1 MINHISIK
9 NFAIIENTEVD
20 FEKGLNIITGET
32 GAGKS
37 IVIEAVS
44 LALGS
49 RADTS
54 SVRTGADKAVVQLA
68 GELNGEEIVITREVS
83 ASGKNLC
90 RLNGEIITLARL
102 NEVCRKLADI
112 HGQYDNQSLLN
123 PDYHLV
129 LVDSYHKEKTDPVRQ
144 EVSQKFSAFS
154 RCRSELSSLLSLER
168 ENARKKDFY
177 RFELD
182 EIDSAKL
189 NPGEDMEL
197 DERISILQNSEK
209 IFESIEKSYTLLTEA
224 SPSLIDGVGACHR
237 AIEEIASYSRDLE
250 SISGELGDIYYR
262 LQDISRSLG
271 EMRENVSF
279 SPAEL
284 DGLILRLNQIENLK
298 KKYGSSIEDI
308 LAYRDSI
315 ASKLEKIDNFD
326 DEKHR
331 LEKQLI
337 EARDELFAACSSL
350 SEIRKEIAS
359 ELETK
364 ILAELSD
371 LNFKDAQMKITV
383 EPLSAPTEE
392 GMDKVVILIS
402 ANRGEPLKPLYKIAS
417 GGEMSRIMLAFKNI
431 ISSSDMIPTLIFD
444 EIDNGIS
451 GITASIVGKKLREIS
466 KQHQII
472 CITHLPQIAAAGDQ
486 NYRIYKETNGEKT
499 FTRVEKLSEDEK
511 VSEVARLLGGATIT
525 DTTLQSAREL
535 ITGSFITA

>member
-20 FEKGLNIITGET
+20 FEDGLNIITGET

-68 GELNGEEIVITREVS
+68 GDLDGEEIVITREVS

-90 RLNGEIITLARL
+90 RLNGEIVTLTRL
-102 NEVCRKLADI
+102 NEVCRRLADI

-123 PDYHLV
+123 PEYHMV
-129 LVDSYHKEKTDPVRQ
+129 LVDSYHKDKTGPARE
-144 EVSQKFSAFS
+144 EVSHKYNSFAQ
-154 RCRSELSSLLSLER
+154 CRSELASLLSLEK
-168 ENARKKDFY
+168 ENARRKDFY

-182 EIDSAKL
+182 EIDSANL
-189 NPGEDMEL
+189 NPGEDIEL
-197 DERISILQNSEK
+197 EERISLLQNSEK
-209 IFESIEKSYTLLTEA
+209 IFESIEKSYALLTES
-224 SPSLIDGVGACHR
+224 SPSLIDGAGACHR
-237 AIEEIASYSRDLE
+237 AIEEIASYSRELE
-250 SISGELGDIYYR
+250 SISGEFGDIYYR
-262 LQDISRSLG
+262 LQDLSRSLG
-271 EMRENVSF
+271 EMRENISF

-284 DGLILRLNQIENLK
+284 DSLISRLNQIDNLK
-298 KKYGSSIEDI
+298 KKYGSSIEEI
-308 LAYRDSI
+308 LTYRDDI

-331 LEKQLI
+331 LEKELI
-337 EARDELFAACSSL
+337 ASRNELLKACSIL
-350 SEIRKEIAS
+350 TGLRKEIAA
-359 ELETK
+359 ELEAK

-371 LNFKDAQMKITV
+371 LNFKDARMEITV

-392 GMDKVVILIS
+392 GMDKVEILIS

-451 GITASIVGKKLREIS
+451 GITASIVAKKLGEIS
-466 KQHQII
+466 RQHQII
-472 CITHLPQIAAAGDQ
+472 CITHLPQIAAAGDR
-486 NYRIYKETNGEKT
+486 NYRIYKETDGEKT
-499 FTRVEKLSEDEK
+499 FTRVEKLSDEEK
-511 VSEVARLLGGATIT
+511 VSEVARLLGGTTIT
-525 DTTLQSAREL
+525 DTTLKSAKEL
-535 ITGSFITA
+535 IESSRS

>member
-20 FEKGLNIITGET
+20 FEDGLNIITGET

-68 GELNGEEIVITREVS
+68 GDLDGEEIVITREVS

-90 RLNGEIITLARL
+90 RLNGEIVTLTRL
-102 NEVCRKLADI
+102 NEVCRRLADI

-123 PDYHLV
+123 PEYHMV
-129 LVDSYHKEKTDPVRQ
+129 LVDSYHKDKTGPAREV
-144 EVSQKFSAFS
+144 VSQKYNSFTQ
-154 RCRSELSSLLSLER
+154 CRSELASLLALEK
-168 ENARKKDFY
+168 ENARRKDFY

-182 EIDSAKL
+182 EIDSANLK
-189 NPGEDMEL
+189 PGEDNEL
-197 DERISILQNSEK
+197 EERISLLQNSEK
-209 IFESIEKSYTLLTEA
+209 IFESIEKSYALLTEA
-224 SPSLIDGVGACHR
+224 SPSLIDGSGACHR
-237 AIEEIASYSRDLE
+237 AIEEIASYSRELE
-250 SISGELGDIYYR
+250 SISAEFGDIYYR
-262 LQDISRSLG
+262 LQDLSRSLG
-271 EMRENVSF
+271 EMRENISF

-284 DGLILRLNQIENLK
+284 DSLISRLNQIDNLK
-298 KKYGSSIEDI
+298 KKYGSSIDEI
-308 LAYRDSI
+308 ITYRDDI
-315 ASKLEKIDNFD
+315 VSKLEKIDNFD

-337 EARDELFAACSSL
+337 ASKNELLAACSIL
-350 SEIRKEIAS
+350 TALRKEIAA

-371 LNFKDAQMKITV
+371 LNFKDARMEITV
-383 EPLSAPTEE
+383 KPLSAPTEE
-392 GMDKVVILIS
+392 GMDKVEILIS

-451 GITASIVGKKLREIS
+451 GITASIVAKKLGEIS
-466 KQHQII
+466 RQHQII
-472 CITHLPQIAAAGDQ
+472 CITHLPQIAAAGDR
-486 NYRIYKETNGEKT
+486 NYRIYKETDGEKT
-499 FTRVEKLSEDEK
+499 FTRVEKLSDEEK
-511 VSEVARLLGGATIT
+511 VSEVARLLGGTTIT
-525 DTTLQSAREL
+525 DTTLKSAKEL
-535 ITGSFITA
+535 IESSRS

>member
-1 MINHISIK
+1 MIKHISIK

-20 FEKGLNIITGET
+20 FEDGLNIITGET

-68 GELNGEEIVITREVS
+68 GDLDGEEIVITREVS

-90 RLNGEIITLARL
+90 RLNGEIVTLTRL
-102 NEVCRKLADI
+102 NEVCRRLADI

-123 PDYHLV
+123 PEYHMV
-129 LVDSYHKEKTDPVRQ
+129 LVDSYHKDKTGPARE
-144 EVSQKFSAFS
+144 EVSHKYNSFAQ
-154 RCRSELSSLLSLER
+154 CRSELASLLALEK
-168 ENARKKDFY
+168 ENARRKDFY

-182 EIDSAKL
+182 EIDSANLK
-189 NPGEDMEL
+189 PGEDIEL
-197 DERISILQNSEK
+197 EERISLLQNSEK
-209 IFESIEKSYTLLTEA
+209 IFESIEKSYALLTEA
-224 SPSLIDGVGACHR
+224 SPSLIDGSGACHR
-237 AIEEIASYSRDLE
+237 AIEEIASYSRELE
-250 SISGELGDIYYR
+250 SISAEFGDIYYR
-262 LQDISRSLG
+262 LQDLSRSLG
-271 EMRENVSF
+271 EMRENISF

-284 DGLILRLNQIENLK
+284 DSLISRLNQIDNLK
-298 KKYGSSIEDI
+298 KKYGSSIDEI
-308 LAYRDSI
+308 ITYRDDI

-337 EARDELFAACSSL
+337 ASRKELLEACSIL
-350 SEIRKEIAS
+350 TGLRKEIAA

-371 LNFKDAQMKITV
+371 LNFKDARMEITV

-392 GMDKVVILIS
+392 GMDKVEILIS

-451 GITASIVGKKLREIS
+451 GITASIVAKKLGEIS
-466 KQHQII
+466 RQHQII
-472 CITHLPQIAAAGDQ
+472 CITHLPQIAAAGDR
-486 NYRIYKETNGEKT
+486 NYRIYKETDGEKT
-499 FTRVEKLSEDEK
+499 FTRVEKLSDEEK
-511 VSEVARLLGGATIT
+511 VSEVARLLGGTTIT
-525 DTTLQSAREL
+525 DTTLKSAKEL
-535 ITGSFITA
+535 IESSRS

>member
-123 PDYHLV
+123 PDYHIV

-189 NPGEDMEL
+189 NPGEDVEL
-197 DERISILQNSEK
+197 DERISMLQNSEK

-271 EMRENVSF
+271 EMRENISF
-279 SPAEL
+279 SPTEL
-284 DGLILRLNQIENLK
+284 DGLISRLNQIDNLK
-298 KKYGSSIEDI
+298 KKYGTSIEEI
-308 LAYRDSI
+308 LAYRDEI

-350 SEIRKEIAS
+350 SEMRKEIAS

-383 EPLSAPTEE
+383 EPLSSPTEE
-392 GMDKVVILIS
+392 GMDKVEILIS

-451 GITASIVGKKLREIS
+451 GVTASIVGKKLREIS
-466 KQHQII
+466 RQHQII

-511 VSEVARLLGGATIT
+511 VSEVARLLGGTTIT

>member
-20 FEKGLNIITGET
+20 FEDGLNIITGET

-68 GELNGEEIVITREVS
+68 GELDGEEIVITREVS

-90 RLNGEIITLARL
+90 RLNGEIVTLTRL
-102 NEVCRKLADI
+102 NEVCRRLADI

-123 PDYHLV
+123 PEYHMV
-129 LVDSYHKEKTDPVRQ
+129 LVDSYHKEKTGPARE
-144 EVSQKFSAFS
+144 EVSQKYNSFTQ
-154 RCRSELSSLLSLER
+154 CRSELASLLALEK
-168 ENARKKDFY
+168 ENARRKDFY

-182 EIDSAKL
+182 EIDSANLK
-189 NPGEDMEL
+189 PDEDIEL
-197 DERISILQNSEK
+197 EERISLLQNSEK
-209 IFESIEKSYTLLTEA
+209 IFESIEKSYALLTEA
-224 SPSLIDGVGACHR
+224 SPSLIDGSGACHR
-237 AIEEIASYSRDLE
+237 AIEEIASYSRELE
-250 SISGELGDIYYR
+250 SISAEFGDIYYR
-262 LQDISRSLG
+262 LQDLSRSLG
-271 EMRENVSF
+271 EMRENISF

-284 DGLILRLNQIENLK
+284 DSLISRLNQIDNLK
-298 KKYGSSIEDI
+298 KKYGSSIDEI
-308 LAYRDSI
+308 ITYRDDI
-315 ASKLEKIDNFD
+315 VSKLEKIDNFD

-337 EARDELFAACSSL
+337 ASKNELLAACSIL
-350 SEIRKEIAS
+350 TALRKEIAA

-371 LNFKDAQMKITV
+371 LNFKDARMEITV
-383 EPLSAPTEE
+383 KPLSAPTEE
-392 GMDKVVILIS
+392 GMDKVEILIS

-451 GITASIVGKKLREIS
+451 GITASIVAKKLGEIS
-466 KQHQII
+466 RQHQII
-472 CITHLPQIAAAGDQ
+472 CITHLPQIAAAGDR
-486 NYRIYKETNGEKT
+486 NYRIYKETDGEKT
-499 FTRVEKLSEDEK
+499 FTRVEKLSDEEK
-511 VSEVARLLGGATIT
+511 VSEVARLLGGTTIT
-525 DTTLQSAREL
+525 DTTLKSAKEL
-535 ITGSFITA
+535 IESSRS

>member
-20 FEKGLNIITGET
+20 FEDGLNIITGET

-37 IVIEAVS
+37 IVIKAVS

-68 GELNGEEIVITREVS
+68 GELDGEEIVITREVS

-90 RLNGEIITLARL
+90 RLNGEIVTLTRL
-102 NEVCRKLADI
+102 NEVCRRLADI

-123 PDYHLV
+123 PEYHMV
-129 LVDSYHKEKTDPVRQ
+129 LVDSYHKEKTGPARE
-144 EVSQKFSAFS
+144 EVSQKYNSFAQ
-154 RCRSELSSLLSLER
+154 CRSELASLLALEK
-168 ENARKKDFY
+168 ENARRKDFY

-182 EIDSAKL
+182 EIDSANLK
-189 NPGEDMEL
+189 PGEDNEL
-197 DERISILQNSEK
+197 EERISLLQNSEK
-209 IFESIEKSYTLLTEA
+209 IFESIEKSYALLTEA
-224 SPSLIDGVGACHR
+224 SPSLIDGSGACHR
-237 AIEEIASYSRDLE
+237 AIEEIASYSRELE
-250 SISGELGDIYYR
+250 SISAEFGDIYYR
-262 LQDISRSLG
+262 LQDLSRSLG
-271 EMRENVSF
+271 EMRENISF

-284 DGLILRLNQIENLK
+284 DSLISRLNQIDNLK
-298 KKYGSSIEDI
+298 KKYGSSIDEI
-308 LAYRDSI
+308 ITYRDDI
-315 ASKLEKIDNFD
+315 VSKLEKIDNFD

-337 EARDELFAACSSL
+337 ASKNELLAACSIL
-350 SEIRKEIAS
+350 TALRKEIAA

-371 LNFKDAQMKITV
+371 LNFKDARMEITV
-383 EPLSAPTEE
+383 KPLSAPTEE
-392 GMDKVVILIS
+392 GMDKVEILIS

-451 GITASIVGKKLREIS
+451 GITASIVAKKLGEIS
-466 KQHQII
+466 RQHQII
-472 CITHLPQIAAAGDQ
+472 CITHLPQIAAAGDR
-486 NYRIYKETNGEKT
+486 NYRIYKETDGEKT
-499 FTRVEKLSEDEK
+499 FTRVEKLSDEEK
-511 VSEVARLLGGATIT
+511 VSEVARLLGGTTIT
-525 DTTLQSAREL
+525 DTTLKSAKEL
-535 ITGSFITA
+535 IESSRS

>member
-20 FEKGLNIITGET
+20 FEDGLNIITGET

-68 GELNGEEIVITREVS
+68 GELDGEEIVITREVS

-90 RLNGEIITLARL
+90 RLNGEIVTLTRL
-102 NEVCRKLADI
+102 NEVCRRLADI

-123 PDYHLV
+123 PEYHMV
-129 LVDSYHKEKTDPVRQ
+129 LVDSYHKEKTGPARE
-144 EVSQKFSAFS
+144 EVSQKYNSFAQ
-154 RCRSELSSLLSLER
+154 CRSELASLLALEK
-168 ENARKKDFY
+168 ENARRKDFY

-182 EIDSAKL
+182 EIDSANLK
-189 NPGEDMEL
+189 PGEDNEL
-197 DERISILQNSEK
+197 EERISLLQNSEK
-209 IFESIEKSYTLLTEA
+209 IFESIEKSYALLTEA
-224 SPSLIDGVGACHR
+224 SPSLIDGSGACHR
-237 AIEEIASYSRDLE
+237 AIEEIASYSRELE
-250 SISGELGDIYYR
+250 SISAEFGDIYYR
-262 LQDISRSLG
+262 LQDLSRSLG
-271 EMRENVSF
+271 EMRENISF

-284 DGLILRLNQIENLK
+284 DSLISRLNQIDNLK
-298 KKYGSSIEDI
+298 KKYGSSIDEI
-308 LAYRDSI
+308 ITYRDDI
-315 ASKLEKIDNFD
+315 VSKLEKIDNFD

-337 EARDELFAACSSL
+337 ASKNELLAACSIL
-350 SEIRKEIAS
+350 TALRKEIAA

-371 LNFKDAQMKITV
+371 LNFKDARMEITV
-383 EPLSAPTEE
+383 EPLSTPTEE
-392 GMDKVVILIS
+392 GMDKIEILIS

-451 GITASIVGKKLREIS
+451 GITASIVAKKLGEIS
-466 KQHQII
+466 RQHQII
-472 CITHLPQIAAAGDQ
+472 CITHLPQIAAAGDR
-486 NYRIYKETNGEKT
+486 NYRIYKETDGEKT
-499 FTRVEKLSEDEK
+499 FTRVEKLSDEEK
-511 VSEVARLLGGATIT
+511 VSEVARLLGGTTIT
-525 DTTLQSAREL
+525 DTTLKSAKEL
-535 ITGSFITA
+535 IESSRS

>member
-123 PDYHLV
+123 PDYHIV

-144 EVSQKFSAFS
+144 EVSQKFNAFS
-154 RCRSELSSLLSLER
+154 RYRSELSSLLSLER

-189 NPGEDMEL
+189 NPGEDVEL
-197 DERISILQNSEK
+197 DERISMLQNSEK

-383 EPLSAPTEE
+383 EPLSSPTEE
-392 GMDKVVILIS
+392 GMDKVEILIS

-511 VSEVARLLGGATIT
+511 VSEVARLLGGTTIT

>member
-20 FEKGLNIITGET
+20 FEDGLNIITGET

-68 GELNGEEIVITREVS
+68 GDLDGEEIVITREVS

-90 RLNGEIITLARL
+90 RLNGEIVTLTRL
-102 NEVCRKLADI
+102 NEVCRRLADI

-123 PDYHLV
+123 PEYHMV
-129 LVDSYHKEKTDPVRQ
+129 LVDSYHKDKTGPARE
-144 EVSQKFSAFS
+144 EVSHKYNSFAQ
-154 RCRSELSSLLSLER
+154 CRSELASLLALEK
-168 ENARKKDFY
+168 ENARRKDFY

-182 EIDSAKL
+182 EIDSANLK
-189 NPGEDMEL
+189 PGEDIEL
-197 DERISILQNSEK
+197 EERISLLQNSEK
-209 IFESIEKSYTLLTEA
+209 IFESIEKSYALLTEA
-224 SPSLIDGVGACHR
+224 SPSLIDGSGACHR
-237 AIEEIASYSRDLE
+237 AIEEIASYSRELE
-250 SISGELGDIYYR
+250 SISGEFGDIYYR
-262 LQDISRSLG
+262 LQDLSRSLG
-271 EMRENVSF
+271 EMRENISF

-284 DGLILRLNQIENLK
+284 DSLISRLNQIDNLK
-298 KKYGSSIEDI
+298 KKYGSSIDEI
-308 LAYRDSI
+308 ITYRDDI

-337 EARDELFAACSSL
+337 ASKNELLAACSIL
-350 SEIRKEIAS
+350 TALRKEIAA

-371 LNFKDAQMKITV
+371 LNFKDARMEITV
-383 EPLSAPTEE
+383 EPLSVPTEE
-392 GMDKVVILIS
+392 GMDKVEILIS

-451 GITASIVGKKLREIS
+451 GITASIVAKKLGEIS
-466 KQHQII
+466 RQHQII
-472 CITHLPQIAAAGDQ
+472 CITHLPQIAAAGDR
-486 NYRIYKETNGEKT
+486 NYRIYKETDGEKT
-499 FTRVEKLSEDEK
+499 FTRVEKLSDKEK
-511 VSEVARLLGGATIT
+511 VSEVARLLGGTTIT
-525 DTTLQSAREL
+525 DTTLKSAKEL
-535 ITGSFITA
+535 IESSRS

>member
-20 FEKGLNIITGET
+20 FEDGLNIITGET

-68 GELNGEEIVITREVS
+68 GELDGEEIVITREVS

-90 RLNGEIITLARL
+90 RLNGEIVTLTRL
-102 NEVCRKLADI
+102 NEVCRRLADI

-123 PDYHLV
+123 PEYHMV
-129 LVDSYHKEKTDPVRQ
+129 LVDSYHKEKTGPARE
-144 EVSQKFSAFS
+144 EVSQKYNSFAQ
-154 RCRSELSSLLSLER
+154 CRSELASLLALEK
-168 ENARKKDFY
+168 ENARRKDFY

-182 EIDSAKL
+182 EIDSANLK
-189 NPGEDMEL
+189 PGEDNEL
-197 DERISILQNSEK
+197 EERISLLQNSEK
-209 IFESIEKSYTLLTEA
+209 IFESIEKSYALLTEA
-224 SPSLIDGVGACHR
+224 SPSLIDGSGACHR
-237 AIEEIASYSRDLE
+237 AIEEIASYSRELE
-250 SISGELGDIYYR
+250 SISAEFGDIYYR
-262 LQDISRSLG
+262 LQDLSRSLG
-271 EMRENVSF
+271 EMRKNISF

-284 DGLILRLNQIENLK
+284 DSLISRLNQIDNLK
-298 KKYGSSIEDI
+298 KKYGSSIDEI
-308 LAYRDSI
+308 ITYRDDI
-315 ASKLEKIDNFD
+315 VSKLEKIDNFD

-337 EARDELFAACSSL
+337 ASKNELLAACSIL
-350 SEIRKEIAS
+350 TALRKEIAA

-371 LNFKDAQMKITV
+371 LNFKDARMEITV
-383 EPLSAPTEE
+383 KPLSAPTEE
-392 GMDKVVILIS
+392 GMDKVEILIS

-451 GITASIVGKKLREIS
+451 GITASIVAKKLGEIS
-466 KQHQII
+466 RQHQII
-472 CITHLPQIAAAGDQ
+472 CITHLPQIAAAGDR
-486 NYRIYKETNGEKT
+486 NYRIYKETDGEKT
-499 FTRVEKLSEDEK
+499 FTRVEKLSDEEK
-511 VSEVARLLGGATIT
+511 VSEVARLLGGTTIT
-525 DTTLQSAREL
+525 DTTLKSAKEL
-535 ITGSFITA
+535 IESSRS

>member
-20 FEKGLNIITGET
+20 FEDGLNIITGET

-68 GELNGEEIVITREVS
+68 GDLDGEEIVITREVS

-90 RLNGEIITLARL
+90 RLNGEIVTLTRL
-102 NEVCRKLADI
+102 NEVCRRLADI

-123 PDYHLV
+123 PEYHMV
-129 LVDSYHKEKTDPVRQ
+129 LVDSYHKDKTGPARE
-144 EVSQKFSAFS
+144 EVSQKYNSFAQ
-154 RCRSELSSLLSLER
+154 CRSELASLLALEK
-168 ENARKKDFY
+168 ENARRKDFY

-182 EIDSAKL
+182 EIDSANLK
-189 NPGEDMEL
+189 PDEDIEL
-197 DERISILQNSEK
+197 EERISLLQNSEK
-209 IFESIEKSYTLLTEA
+209 IFESIEKSYALLTEA
-224 SPSLIDGVGACHR
+224 SPSLIDGSGACHR
-237 AIEEIASYSRDLE
+237 AIEEIASYSRELE
-250 SISGELGDIYYR
+250 SISAEFGDIYYR
-262 LQDISRSLG
+262 LQDLSRSLG
-271 EMRENVSF
+271 EMRENISF

-284 DGLILRLNQIENLK
+284 DSLISRLNQIDNLK
-298 KKYGSSIEDI
+298 KKYGSSIDEI
-308 LAYRDSI
+308 ITYRDDI

-337 EARDELFAACSSL
+337 ASKNELLAACSIL
-350 SEIRKEIAS
+350 TALRKEIAA

-371 LNFKDAQMKITV
+371 LNFKDARMEITV
-383 EPLSAPTEE
+383 KPLSAPTEE
-392 GMDKVVILIS
+392 GMDKVEILIS

-451 GITASIVGKKLREIS
+451 GITASIVAKKLGEIS
-466 KQHQII
+466 RQHQII
-472 CITHLPQIAAAGDQ
+472 CITHLPQIAAAGDR
-486 NYRIYKETNGEKT
+486 NYRIYKETDGEKT
-499 FTRVEKLSEDEK
+499 FTRVEKLSDEEK
-511 VSEVARLLGGATIT
+511 VSEVARLLGGTTIT
-525 DTTLQSAREL
+525 DTTLKSAKEL
-535 ITGSFITA
+535 IESSRS

>member
-20 FEKGLNIITGET
+20 FEDGLNIITGET

-68 GELNGEEIVITREVS
+68 GDLDGEEIVITREVS

-90 RLNGEIITLARL
+90 RLNGEIVTLTRL
-102 NEVCRKLADI
+102 NEVCRRLADI

-123 PDYHLV
+123 PEYHMV
-129 LVDSYHKEKTDPVRQ
+129 LVDSYHKDKTGPARE
-144 EVSQKFSAFS
+144 EVSQKYNSFAQ
-154 RCRSELSSLLSLER
+154 CRSELASLLALEK
-168 ENARKKDFY
+168 ENARRKDFY

-182 EIDSAKL
+182 EIDSANLK
-189 NPGEDMEL
+189 PGEDNEL
-197 DERISILQNSEK
+197 EERISLLQNSEK
-209 IFESIEKSYTLLTEA
+209 IFESIEKSYALLTEA
-224 SPSLIDGVGACHR
+224 SPSLIDGSGACHR
-237 AIEEIASYSRDLE
+237 AIEEIASYSRELE
-250 SISGELGDIYYR
+250 SISAEFGDIYYR
-262 LQDISRSLG
+262 LQDLSRSLG
-271 EMRENVSF
+271 EMRENISF

-284 DGLILRLNQIENLK
+284 DSLISRLNQIDNLK
-298 KKYGSSIEDI
+298 KKYGSSIDEI
-308 LAYRDSI
+308 ITYRDDI
-315 ASKLEKIDNFD
+315 VSKLEKIDNFD

-337 EARDELFAACSSL
+337 ASKNELLAACSIL
-350 SEIRKEIAS
+350 TALRKEIAA

-371 LNFKDAQMKITV
+371 LNFKDARMEITV
-383 EPLSAPTEE
+383 KPLSAPTEE
-392 GMDKVVILIS
+392 GMDKVEILIS

-451 GITASIVGKKLREIS
+451 GITASIVAKKLGEIS
-466 KQHQII
+466 RQHQII
-472 CITHLPQIAAAGDQ
+472 CITHLPQIAAAGDR
-486 NYRIYKETNGEKT
+486 NYRIYKETDGEKT
-499 FTRVEKLSEDEK
+499 FTRVEKLSDEEK
-511 VSEVARLLGGATIT
+511 VSEVARLLGGTTIT
-525 DTTLQSAREL
+525 DTTLKSAKEL
-535 ITGSFITA
+535 IESSRS

>member
-1 MINHISIK
+1 MIKHISIK

-20 FEKGLNIITGET
+20 FEDGLNIITGET

-68 GELNGEEIVITREVS
+68 GDLDGEEIVITREVS

-90 RLNGEIITLARL
+90 RLNGEIVTLTRL
-102 NEVCRKLADI
+102 NEVCRRLADI

-123 PDYHLV
+123 PEYHMV
-129 LVDSYHKEKTDPVRQ
+129 LVDSYHKDKTGPARE
-144 EVSQKFSAFS
+144 EVSHKYNSFAQ
-154 RCRSELSSLLSLER
+154 CRSELASLLALEK
-168 ENARKKDFY
+168 ENARRKDFY

-182 EIDSAKL
+182 EIDSANLK
-189 NPGEDMEL
+189 PGEDIEL
-197 DERISILQNSEK
+197 EERISLLQNSEK
-209 IFESIEKSYTLLTEA
+209 IFESIEKSYALLTEA
-224 SPSLIDGVGACHR
+224 SPSLIDGSGACHR
-237 AIEEIASYSRDLE
+237 AIEEIASYSRELE
-250 SISGELGDIYYR
+250 SISAEFGDIYYR
-262 LQDISRSLG
+262 LQDLSRSLG
-271 EMRENVSF
+271 EMRENISF

-284 DGLILRLNQIENLK
+284 DSLISRLNQIDNLK
-298 KKYGSSIEDI
+298 KKYGSSIDEI
-308 LAYRDSI
+308 ITYRDDI

-337 EARDELFAACSSL
+337 ASRKELLEACSIL
-350 SEIRKEIAS
+350 TGLRKEIAA

-371 LNFKDAQMKITV
+371 LNFKDARMEITV

-392 GMDKVVILIS
+392 GMDKVEILIS

-451 GITASIVGKKLREIS
+451 GITASVVAKKLGEIS
-466 KQHQII
+466 RQHQII
-472 CITHLPQIAAAGDQ
+472 CITHLPQIAAAGDR
-486 NYRIYKETNGEKT
+486 NYRIYKETDGEKT
-499 FTRVEKLSEDEK
+499 FTRVEKLSDEEK
-511 VSEVARLLGGATIT
+511 VSEVARLLGGTTIT
-525 DTTLQSAREL
+525 DTTLKSAKEL
-535 ITGSFITA
+535 IESSRS

>member
-20 FEKGLNIITGET
+20 FEDGLNIITGET

-68 GELNGEEIVITREVS
+68 GELDGEEIVITREVS

-90 RLNGEIITLARL
+90 RLNGEIVTLTRL
-102 NEVCRKLADI
+102 NEVCRRLADI

-123 PDYHLV
+123 PEYHMV
-129 LVDSYHKEKTDPVRQ
+129 LVDSYHKEKTGPARE
-144 EVSQKFSAFS
+144 EVSQKYNSFAQ
-154 RCRSELSSLLSLER
+154 CRSELASLLALEK
-168 ENARKKDFY
+168 ENARRKDFY

-182 EIDSAKL
+182 EIDSANLK
-189 NPGEDMEL
+189 PDEDIEL
-197 DERISILQNSEK
+197 EERISLLQNSEK
-209 IFESIEKSYTLLTEA
+209 IFENIEKSYALLTEA
-224 SPSLIDGVGACHR
+224 SPSLIDGSGACHR
-237 AIEEIASYSRDLE
+237 AIEEIASYSRELE
-250 SISGELGDIYYR
+250 SISGEFGDIYYR
-262 LQDISRSLG
+262 LQDLSRSLG
-271 EMRENVSF
+271 EMRENISF

-284 DGLILRLNQIENLK
+284 DSLISRLNQIDNLK
-298 KKYGSSIEDI
+298 KKYGSSIDEI
-308 LAYRDSI
+308 ITYRDDI
-315 ASKLEKIDNFD
+315 VSKLEKIDNFD

-337 EARDELFAACSSL
+337 ASKNELLAACSIL
-350 SEIRKEIAS
+350 TALRKEIAA

-371 LNFKDAQMKITV
+371 LNFKDARMEITV
-383 EPLSAPTEE
+383 KPLSAPTEE
-392 GMDKVVILIS
+392 GMDKVEILIS

-451 GITASIVGKKLREIS
+451 GITASIVAKKLGEIS
-466 KQHQII
+466 RQHQII
-472 CITHLPQIAAAGDQ
+472 CITHLPQIAAAGDR
-486 NYRIYKETNGEKT
+486 NYRIYKETDGEKT
-499 FTRVEKLSEDEK
+499 FTRVEKLSDEEK
-511 VSEVARLLGGATIT
+511 VSEVARLLGGTTIT
-525 DTTLQSAREL
+525 DTTLKSAKEL
-535 ITGSFITA
+535 IESSRS

>member
-68 GELNGEEIVITREVS
+68 GELNGEEIVITRDVS

-123 PDYHLV
+123 PDYHIV

-144 EVSQKFSAFS
+144 EVSQKFNAFS
-154 RCRSELSSLLSLER
+154 RYRSELSSLLSLER

-189 NPGEDMEL
+189 NPGEDVEL
-197 DERISILQNSEK
+197 DERISMLQNSEK
-209 IFESIEKSYTLLTEA
+209 IFESIEKSYSLLTEA

-262 LQDISRSLG
+262 LQDISHSLG

>member
-20 FEKGLNIITGET
+20 FEDGLNIITGET

-68 GELNGEEIVITREVS
+68 GELDGEEIVITREVS

-90 RLNGEIITLARL
+90 RLNGEIVTLTRL
-102 NEVCRKLADI
+102 NEVCRRLADI

-123 PDYHLV
+123 PEYHMV
-129 LVDSYHKEKTDPVRQ
+129 LVDSYHKDKTGPARE
-144 EVSQKFSAFS
+144 EVSQKYNSFAQ
-154 RCRSELSSLLSLER
+154 CRSELASLLALEK
-168 ENARKKDFY
+168 ENARRKDFY

-182 EIDSAKL
+182 EIDSANLK
-189 NPGEDMEL
+189 PGEDIEL
-197 DERISILQNSEK
+197 EERISLLQNSEK
-209 IFESIEKSYTLLTEA
+209 IFESIEKSYALLTEA
-224 SPSLIDGVGACHR
+224 SPSLIDGAGTCHR
-237 AIEEIASYSRDLE
+237 AIEEIASYSRELE
-250 SISGELGDIYYR
+250 SISGEFGDIYYR
-262 LQDISRSLG
+262 LQDLSRSLG
-271 EMRENVSF
+271 EMRENISF

-284 DGLILRLNQIENLK
+284 DSLISRINQIDNLK
-298 KKYGSSIEDI
+298 KKYGSSIDEI
-308 LAYRDSI
+308 LTYRDDI

-337 EARDELFAACSSL
+337 ASRKELLEACSIL
-350 SEIRKEIAS
+350 TGLRKEIAA

-371 LNFKDAQMKITV
+371 LNFKDARMEITV
-383 EPLSAPTEE
+383 EPLSTPTEE
-392 GMDKVVILIS
+392 GMDKVEILIS

-451 GITASIVGKKLREIS
+451 GITASIVAKKLGEIS
-466 KQHQII
+466 RQHQII
-472 CITHLPQIAAAGDQ
+472 CITHLPQIAAAGDR
-486 NYRIYKETNGEKT
+486 NYRIYKETDGEKT
-499 FTRVEKLSEDEK
+499 FTRVEKLCDEEK
-511 VSEVARLLGGATIT
+511 VSEVARLLGGTTIT
-525 DTTLQSAREL
+525 DTTLKSAKEL
-535 ITGSFITA
+535 IESSRS

>member
-20 FEKGLNIITGET
+20 FEDGLNIITGET

-68 GELNGEEIVITREVS
+68 GELDGEEIIITREVS

-90 RLNGEIITLARL
+90 RLNGEIVTLARL
-102 NEVCRKLADI
+102 NEVCRRLADI

-123 PDYHLV
+123 PDYHMV
-129 LVDSYHKEKTDPVRQ
+129 LVDSYHKEETGPAR
-144 EVSQKFSAFS
+144 EVVSEKFDAFT
-154 RCRSELSSLLSLER
+154 RCRSQLASLLSLEK

-177 RFELD
+177 KFELD
-182 EIDSAKL
+182 EIEVANL
-189 NPGEDMEL
+189 RIGEDTEL
-197 DERISILQNSEK
+197 EERISLLQNSEK
-209 IFESIEKSYTLLTEA
+209 IFESIEKSYALLNEA
-224 SPSLIDGVGACHR
+224 SPSLIDGAGACHR
-237 AIEEIASYSRDLE
+237 AIDEIASYSRELE
-250 SISGELGDIYYR
+250 GISGDLGDIYYR

-271 EMRENVSF
+271 EMRENISF

-284 DGLILRLNQIENLK
+284 DSLISRLNQIDNLK

-308 LAYRDSI
+308 LAYRDDI
-315 ASKLEKIDNFD
+315 KSKLDKIDNFD

-337 EARDELFAACSSL
+337 AARNELMAACSVL
-350 SEIRKEIAS
+350 TELRKKIAA

-371 LNFKDAQMKITV
+371 LNFKDARMEITV

-392 GMDKVVILIS
+392 GMDKVGILIS

-451 GITASIVGKKLREIS
+451 GITASIVAKKLGEIS
-466 KQHQII
+466 RQHQII
-472 CITHLPQIAAAGDQ
+472 CITHLPQIAAAGDS
-486 NYRIYKETNGEKT
+486 NYRIYKETDGEKT
-499 FTRVEKLSEDEK
+499 FTRVEKLAEDEK
-511 VSEVARLLGGATIT
+511 VSEVARLLGGTTIT
-525 DTTLQSAREL
+525 NTTLQSAREL
-535 ITGSFITA
+535 IAGSRN

>member
-20 FEKGLNIITGET
+20 FEDGLNIITGET

-68 GELNGEEIVITREVS
+68 GELDGEEIVITREVS

-90 RLNGEIITLARL
+90 RLNGEIVTLTRL
-102 NEVCRKLADI
+102 NEVCRRLADI

-123 PDYHLV
+123 PEYHMV
-129 LVDSYHKEKTDPVRQ
+129 LVDSYHKEKTGPARE
-144 EVSQKFSAFS
+144 EVSQKYNSFAQ
-154 RCRSELSSLLSLER
+154 CRSELASLLALEK
-168 ENARKKDFY
+168 ENARRKDFY

-182 EIDSAKL
+182 EIDSANLK
-189 NPGEDMEL
+189 PGEDNEL
-197 DERISILQNSEK
+197 EERISLLQNSEK
-209 IFESIEKSYTLLTEA
+209 IFESIEKSYALLTEA
-224 SPSLIDGVGACHR
+224 SPSLIDGSGACHR
-237 AIEEIASYSRDLE
+237 AIEEIASYSRELE
-250 SISGELGDIYYR
+250 SISAEFGDIYYR
-262 LQDISRSLG
+262 LQDLSRSLG
-271 EMRENVSF
+271 EMRENISF

-284 DGLILRLNQIENLK
+284 DSLISRLNQIDNLK
-298 KKYGSSIEDI
+298 KKYGSSIDEI
-308 LAYRDSI
+308 ITYRDDI

-337 EARDELFAACSSL
+337 ASKNELLAACSIL
-350 SEIRKEIAS
+350 TALRKEIAA

-371 LNFKDAQMKITV
+371 LNFKDARMEITV
-383 EPLSAPTEE
+383 EPLSTPTEE
-392 GMDKVVILIS
+392 GMDKVEILIS

-451 GITASIVGKKLREIS
+451 GITASIVAKKLGEIS
-466 KQHQII
+466 RQHQII
-472 CITHLPQIAAAGDQ
+472 CITHLPQIAAAGDR
-486 NYRIYKETNGEKT
+486 NYRIYKETDGEKT
-499 FTRVEKLSEDEK
+499 FTRVEKLSDEEK
-511 VSEVARLLGGATIT
+511 VSEVARLLGGTTIT
-525 DTTLQSAREL
+525 DTTLKSAKEL
-535 ITGSFITA
+535 IESSRS

>member
-20 FEKGLNIITGET
+20 FEDGLNIITGET

-68 GELNGEEIVITREVS
+68 GDLDGEEIVITREVS

-90 RLNGEIITLARL
+90 RLNGEIVTLTRL
-102 NEVCRKLADI
+102 NEVCRRLADI

-123 PDYHLV
+123 PEYHMV
-129 LVDSYHKEKTDPVRQ
+129 LVDSYHKDKTGPARE
-144 EVSQKFSAFS
+144 EVSQKYNSFAQ
-154 RCRSELSSLLSLER
+154 CRSELASLLALEK
-168 ENARKKDFY
+168 ENARRKDFY

-182 EIDSAKL
+182 EIDSANLK
-189 NPGEDMEL
+189 PGEDNEL
-197 DERISILQNSEK
+197 EERISLLQNSEK
-209 IFESIEKSYTLLTEA
+209 IFESIEKSYALLTEA
-224 SPSLIDGVGACHR
+224 SPSLIDGSGACHR
-237 AIEEIASYSRDLE
+237 AIEEIASYSRELE
-250 SISGELGDIYYR
+250 SISAEFGDIYYR
-262 LQDISRSLG
+262 LQDLSRSLG
-271 EMRENVSF
+271 EMRENISF

-284 DGLILRLNQIENLK
+284 DSLISRLNQIDNLK
-298 KKYGSSIEDI
+298 KKYGSSIDEI
-308 LAYRDSI
+308 ITYRDDI
-315 ASKLEKIDNFD
+315 VSKLEKIDNFD

-337 EARDELFAACSSL
+337 ASKNELLAACSIL
-350 SEIRKEIAS
+350 TALRKEIAA

-371 LNFKDAQMKITV
+371 LNFKDARMEITV
-383 EPLSAPTEE
+383 EPLSTPTEE
-392 GMDKVVILIS
+392 GMDKIEILIS

-451 GITASIVGKKLREIS
+451 GITASIVAKKLGEIS
-466 KQHQII
+466 CQHQII
-472 CITHLPQIAAAGDQ
+472 CITHLPQIAAAGDR
-486 NYRIYKETNGEKT
+486 NYRIYKETDGEKT
-499 FTRVEKLSEDEK
+499 FTRVEKLSDEEK
-511 VSEVARLLGGATIT
+511 VSEVARLLGGTTIT
-525 DTTLQSAREL
+525 DTTLKSAKEL
-535 ITGSFITA
+535 IESSRS

>member
-20 FEKGLNIITGET
+20 FEDGLNIITGET

-68 GELNGEEIVITREVS
+68 GELDGEEIVITREVS

-90 RLNGEIITLARL
+90 RLNGEIVTLTRL
-102 NEVCRKLADI
+102 NEVCRRLADI

-123 PDYHLV
+123 PEYHMV
-129 LVDSYHKEKTDPVRQ
+129 LVDSYHKEKTGPARE
-144 EVSQKFSAFS
+144 EVSQKYNSFAQ
-154 RCRSELSSLLSLER
+154 CRSELASLLALEK
-168 ENARKKDFY
+168 ENARRKDFY

-182 EIDSAKL
+182 EIDSANLK
-189 NPGEDMEL
+189 PGEDNEL
-197 DERISILQNSEK
+197 EERISLLQNSEK
-209 IFESIEKSYTLLTEA
+209 IFESIEKSYALLTEA
-224 SPSLIDGVGACHR
+224 SPSLIDGSGACHR
-237 AIEEIASYSRDLE
+237 AIEEIASYSRELE
-250 SISGELGDIYYR
+250 SISAEFGDIYYR
-262 LQDISRSLG
+262 LQDLSRSLG
-271 EMRENVSF
+271 EMRENISF

-284 DGLILRLNQIENLK
+284 DSLISRLNQIDNLK
-298 KKYGSSIEDI
+298 KKYGSSIDEI
-308 LAYRDSI
+308 ITYRDDI

-337 EARDELFAACSSL
+337 ASKNELLAACSIL
-350 SEIRKEIAS
+350 TALRKEIAA

-371 LNFKDAQMKITV
+371 LNFKDARMEITV
-383 EPLSAPTEE
+383 KPLSAPTEE
-392 GMDKVVILIS
+392 GMDKVEILIS

-451 GITASIVGKKLREIS
+451 GITASIVAKKLGEIS
-466 KQHQII
+466 RQHQII
-472 CITHLPQIAAAGDQ
+472 CITHLPQIAAAGDR
-486 NYRIYKETNGEKT
+486 NYRIYKETDGEKT
-499 FTRVEKLSEDEK
+499 FTRVEKLSDEEK
-511 VSEVARLLGGATIT
+511 VSEVARLLGGTTIT
-525 DTTLQSAREL
+525 DTTLKSAKEL
-535 ITGSFITA
+535 IESSRS